1 MSKLYGIA
9 ASATVPVRKEN
20 KDASEMV
27 TQLLLG
33 EAFEVITIHE
43 RWVELRCYHDGY
55 EGWVNRNQVRFMDE
69 SELNNWMQNPKLKRS
84 PYAAFRVM
92 ADREALLVPLGA
104 QIIFHEHGIQI
115 VEKRYNYIY
124 PPIEL
129 KEDHLLQTAISLLGI
144 PYMWGGRSD
153 LGIDCSGF
161 IQLVYQ
167 LHGYLPSRDASQQ
180 LDRSVAKPIQGEDII
195 SHAEEGDIIFI
206 GPDSEKI
213 THIGFYLGEGTLL
226 HASGNVR
233 LDNLSYKMRY
243 QNKHPYNERLAGRV
257 QFVQKGTSLMK

>member
-20 KDASEMV
+20 KDAAEMV

-33 EAFEVITIHE
+33 ESFEVITIQE

-55 EGWVNRNQVRFMDE
+55 EGWVNRNQIRFMDE
-69 SELNNWMQNPKLKRS
+69 GELTDWVQNPKLQRS

-92 ADREALLVPLGA
+92 ADREALLIPLGA
-104 QIIFHEHGIQI
+104 KVILHNQGVQIGK
-115 VEKRYNYIY
+115 KRYNYIY

-129 KEDHLLQTAISLLGI
+129 KEEHILQTAISLLGI
-144 PYMWGGRSD
+144 PYLWGGRSD

-167 LHGYLPSRDASQQ
+167 LHGYYPPRDASQQ
-180 LDRSVAKPIQGEDII
+180 LNRNLATPVKEDII
-195 SHAEEGDIIFI
+195 SYAKEGDIIFF

-243 QNKHPYNERLAGRV
+243 QNKHPYNERLAGRA
-257 QFVQKGTSLMK
+257 QFIQEGSSLMT